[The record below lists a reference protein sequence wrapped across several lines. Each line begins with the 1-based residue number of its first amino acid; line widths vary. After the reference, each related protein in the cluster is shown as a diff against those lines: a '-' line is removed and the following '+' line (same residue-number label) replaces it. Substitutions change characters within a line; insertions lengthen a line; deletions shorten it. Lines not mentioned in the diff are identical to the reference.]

1 MAVSKPV
8 IGAYTK
14 RTSLQQLNSLAPK
27 PQPAQ
32 KEETSTGDTT
42 YEIWQSRIKSTLRW
56 RHSRYDK
63 DWKRAYDMFNG
74 KHWRDNSEQDPSSD
88 QPRERIT
95 VNVTM
100 SNVLNTV
107 PFLLNKSPQF
117 KCKPRKPEDV
127 ESAKLQEGAL
137 NYEYEQRDMNVQV
150 KSSVYDCVEIGHG
163 IVKIGYNF
171 ELDIPKNKKD
181 GQTLNYEDYIRKD
194 SPFVKRIC
202 PFNFVIDPN
211 ASENSLESARWCAEI
226 IFKSKRDVLANPKYD
241 QTVINK
247 VRNGEYGYTPGT
259 KQTVF
264 DALEEATLGNLIDD
278 DTETKNPD
286 SEAWVLYELWDKSY
300 KKYYVF
306 LDGVCDPL
314 IEKDWPYTYID
325 GFPYIK
331 VDYIPIQD
339 ELYGIGIP
347 YQIEDQQF
355 EINRI
360 RTAAF
365 QHRRRF
371 NRKYLAMKGKVTT
384 DEANKLVNGP
394 DGTVVFVEMMDVIK
408 PLEDAPMSQDNI
420 IAEQMAKQDI
430 QSLTGQDNLVQGQ
443 NLQSRTTGTEVQTR
457 TSLFRMK
464 MDDRVEAIDRFVVR
478 VGVQVLQHIKNNWRK
493 DRLIEILGLDGI
505 NWEFKPLTAQQIKDE
520 VDVSM
525 ETVSAPKIDPQVDR
539 QQRMQIFGMA
549 TQLLPFIQQGIV
561 MIDLNKLFA
570 WVMEGFGYKDLGR
583 FFTPALMVN
592 PPLQQQQAQN
602 GTSLQQQP
610 APLGL
615 NAAPNP
621 TAIGQQNGL
630 QSILGMLQGM
640 NGGIQ

>member
-1 MAVSKPV
+1 MPVSKPV
-8 IGAYTK
+8 IGKYSK
-14 RTSLQQLNSLAPK
+14 QTSLQQLNSLAATPK
-27 PQPAQ
+27 PAQ
-32 KEETSTGDTT
+32 KEETSTGLTT
-42 YEIWQSRIKSTLRW
+42 YEIWLSRIKQTLRW
-56 RHSRYDK
+56 RHSKYDK
-63 DWKRAYDMFNG
+63 DWKRAYDMYNG
-74 KHWRDNSEQDPSSD
+74 KHWRDNSETDPTSD

-107 PFLLNKSPQF
+107 PFLLNKSPLF
-117 KCKPRKPEDV
+117 KCKPRKPESV

-150 KSSVYDCVEIGHG
+150 KSSVYDCAEIGHG
-163 IVKIGYNF
+163 IIKTGYNF
-171 ELDIPKNKKD
+171 ELAIPKNKKD
-181 GQTLNYEDYIRKD
+181 GQTLNYADYIRKD

-202 PFNFVIDPN
+202 PFYFLIDPT
-211 ASENSLESARWCAEI
+211 AEENSLESARWCAEI
-226 IFKSKRDVLANPKYD
+226 LFKSKRDILADPRYD

-247 VRNGEYGYTPGT
+247 VREGVIGYIPGT

-264 DALEEATLGNLIDD
+264 DALDEATLASLIDD
-278 DTETKNPD
+278 ETTSNPD

-306 LDGVCDPL
+306 LDGVKEPL
-314 IEKDWPYTYID
+314 IEKDWPYPYID

-339 ELYGIGIP
+339 ELYGVGIP
-347 YQIEDQQF
+347 YSIEDQQY
-355 EINRI
+355 ELNRI

-371 NRKYLAMKGKVTT
+371 NRKYLAMKGKVST

-394 DGTVVFVEMMDVIK
+394 DGTVVFVDMMDVIK
-408 PLEDAPMSQDNI
+408 PLEDAPMSQDNA
-420 IAEQMAKQDI
+420 IAEQMVKEDI
-430 QSLTGQDNLVQGQ
+430 RNLTGQDNLVQGG
-443 NLQSRTTGTEVQTR
+443 NLQARTTGTEVQAR

-464 MDDRVEAIDRFVVR
+464 MDDRVEAIDRFVVK

-493 DRLIEILGLDGI
+493 ERLIEILGLDGI
-505 NWEFKPLTAQQIKDE
+505 NWEFKPLTPEQIKEE

-549 TQLLPFIQQGIV
+549 MQLLPFIQAGIV
-561 MIDLNKLFA
+561 MIDINKLFA

-592 PPLQQQQAQN
+592 PPLQQQQGQQ
-602 GTSLQQQP
+602 GTSPQQP
-610 APLGL
+610 QLLG
-615 NAAPNP
+615 NGAAPNP
-621 TAIGQQNGL
+621 TDIGQQNGL
-630 QSILGMLQGM
+630 QAILGQLNGM
-640 NGGIQ
+640 MGGIQ